1 MEDKHF
7 TRLLS
12 SENGFNQM
20 MQRFG
25 VVTVMNAHVYDYNSL
40 QDFLTNQNKTEDK
53 TAGDTSTGTESA
65 KDAETTGSGGAGGAG
80 SAGGSQDT
88 GGSAGSKPIIITPES
103 QPEQTPD
110 TETGLTPYNFYKIL
124 TQELEPLFTLDTLK
138 ISNITIEGPSKTIS
152 GGRYNNPIIKWGKT
166 ARLEIQD
173 ALGHIDAI
181 DALCGGIAE
190 RTGGSK
196 GNYIGLHVGEDF
208 NTPKIIVGDTFFI
221 DQKNQQQVPVVI
233 MFYKFLPDSLFNL
246 TQDAEGDASTFDMNG
261 ALLPVSI
268 YLGNKESTLAPH
280 DVFYS
285 IIEPTHDKI

>member
-110 TETGLTPYNFYKIL
+110 T
-124 TQELEPLFTLDTLK
+124 
-138 ISNITIEGPSKTIS
+138 
-152 GGRYNNPIIKWGKT
+152 
-166 ARLEIQD
+166 
-173 ALGHIDAI
+173 
-181 DALCGGIAE
+181 
-190 RTGGSK
+190 
-196 GNYIGLHVGEDF
+196 
-208 NTPKIIVGDTFFI
+208 
-221 DQKNQQQVPVVI
+221 
-233 MFYKFLPDSLFNL
+233 
-246 TQDAEGDASTFDMNG
+246 
-261 ALLPVSI
+261 
-268 YLGNKESTLAPH
+268 
-280 DVFYS
+280 
-285 IIEPTHDKI
+285 